1 MLQEQTHLIK
11 LSLTS
16 KAFVHG
22 TLDFFKDA
30 GIEKLNID
38 ELYNC
43 EEYYLEKGYMFKEIE
58 SIEEII
64 EKDEGIKVK
73 EGNIFIQETISKSI
87 IRKYEKKELY
97 HVLKEYCQRFYFNIP
112 NTEKS
117 KVLYIKH

>member
-1 MLQEQTHLIK
+1 MLQEQTKLTK

-30 GIEKLNID
+30 GIEKLNIE

-58 SIEEII
+58 SIAEII
-64 EKDEGIKVK
+64 DKDEDIKAK
-73 EGNIFIQETISKSI
+73 EGNIFVQETISKSI

-97 HVLKEYCQRFYFNIP
+97 LVLKEYCQKFFYELP
-112 NTEKS
+112 SKEKN
-117 KVLYIKH
+117 KTLIIRN

>member
-1 MLQEQTHLIK
+1 MLQEQTKLTK

-30 GIEKLNID
+30 GIEKLNIE

-64 EKDEGIKVK
+64 ENDEDIKMK
-73 EGNIFIQETISKSI
+73 EGKILFDDTITKTI
-87 IRKYEKKELY
+87 IRKCEKKELY
-97 HVLKEYCQRFYFNIP
+97 HVLKEYCQKFFYELP
-112 NTEKS
+112 SKEKN
-117 KVLYIKH
+117 KTLIIRN